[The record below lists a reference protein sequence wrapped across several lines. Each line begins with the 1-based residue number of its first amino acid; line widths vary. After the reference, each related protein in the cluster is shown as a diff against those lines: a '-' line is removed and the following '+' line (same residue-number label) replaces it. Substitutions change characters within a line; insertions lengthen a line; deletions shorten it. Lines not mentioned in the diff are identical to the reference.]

1 MMASVLRGIS
11 AMQRG
16 GTGHDRTARADICTC
31 ERLSREDSTCPP
43 HRGVS
48 ALHLVFLLQLSPKWG
63 MNRYLAG
70 LLMG

>member
-1 MMASVLRGIS
+1 
-11 AMQRG
+11 MQRG
-16 GTGHDRTARADICTC
+16 GTGHDCTARADMCMR

-63 MNRYLAG
+63 MVHDNTSHRGKGILPRIT
-70 LLMG
+70 